1 MNTDTQQS
9 RVIETPPEKPVAPV
23 APAPV
28 VAPAAAAATPAPV
41 VLPRPASPIGPH
53 GEGLSVVIPAYNE
66 GDSIGVILG
75 KIRQLKPAAEVIVVD
90 DGSSDNTAPAA
101 ASHGVRVVRHPYNK
115 GNGAAVKTGIR
126 AAHGEVVLLID
137 ADGQH
142 QPEDIERVLAGI
154 GEYDLVVG
162 ARTQGAARGL
172 VRDVG
177 NAFFNQLASYM
188 VGRPI
193 PDLTSG
199 FRAMRRPL
207 ILEFIHLLPNGYS
220 YPTTSTLSFMKAGYN
235 VQFVPIRA
243 RKASG
248 KSQIKVIKDG
258 TKFVVIIFRI
268 ITLFNPMRV
277 FLPLSLVLFLPGLA
291 YGLYNFALAAD
302 HRIPNGAVI
311 LIMTSILVFL
321 FGLISEQ
328 IAAMRFENTQRM
340 PDAGFHPS
348 GGGNFEWPTEGT
360 PATPPTARPETP
372 PDER

>member
-1 MNTDTQQS
+1 MNIDTQQS
-9 RVIETPPEKPVAPV
+9 RVIETPPEAPVAPV
-23 APAPV
+23 APAP
-28 VAPAAAAATPAPV
+28 AAAAPEPAPAPAPV
-41 VLPRPASPIGPH
+41 ALPRPASPIGPH

-101 ASHGVRVVRHPYNK
+101 AGHGVRVVRHPYNK

-162 ARTQGAARGL
+162 ARTQGAARGM

-177 NAFFNQLASYM
+177 NAFFNHLASYM

-277 FLPLSLVLFLPGLA
+277 FLPLSLVLFAFGMI
-291 YGLYNFALAAD
+291 YGLSNVALN

-311 LIMTSILVFL
+311 VIMTSILVFL

-328 IAAMRFENTQRM
+328 IAAMRFESTQRM

-348 GGGNFEWPTEGT
+348 GGGNFEWPSEGAPVNP
-360 PATPPTARPETP
+360 PAARPETP